1 MASETKRILLVDDDR
16 NFLRVLNYHVED
28 LGFHTVAVS
37 SPRRALQSLLE
48 HEIDLVVSDLRMPEM
63 DGIELLK
70 EIKKKIPDLPVIV
83 LTAHGSID
91 RAVEAIKNGAFDF
104 LTKPFEKE
112 EVLQT
117 IKNALRM
124 HDLVEE
130 NRRLSE
136 AVRKRFEF
144 EGIVGSS
151 KAFREVLEMAEQ
163 LSDVDTTVLIQG
175 ESGTGKELLARAIHF
190 NSKRR
195 NRPFIVVNCGAIPRD
210 LVESE
215 LFGYR
220 KGAFTGATTDK
231 KGKFEIADT
240 GSLLLDEVGEL
251 PIEVQVKLLRVLQQR
266 EIDVLGQPASKS
278 VDVRILAATNRNL
291 QELIREGRFREDLYY
306 RLSVAPLIIPPLR
319 ERREDIPLLA
329 HHLLSELQERLSK
342 RVQMTDRA
350 LEAMQAYDWP
360 GNVRELENI
369 IERLVVF
376 NKSGEIGESDLPAS
390 LRQEM
395 TNLGQVVI
403 RLPEEGLVLEDLERD
418 LIKAALEKHAW
429 NQTHAARYLGLTRNT
444 LIYRMQKYNL
454 RNDREIEKE
463 ESRL

>member
-1 MASETKRILLVDDDR
+1 MASDTKRILLVDDDR
-16 NFLRVLNYHVED
+16 NFLRVLNYHIED
-28 LGFHTVAVS
+28 LGFHTVALS
-37 SPRRALQSLLE
+37 SPRKALQSLQEL
-48 HEIDLVVSDLRMPEM
+48 EIDLVVSDLRMPEM

-70 EIKKKIPDLPVIV
+70 EIKKLSPELPVIV

-124 HDLVEE
+124 QDLVEE

-163 LSDVDTTVLIQG
+163 LSEVDTTVLIHG

-195 NRPFIVVNCGAIPRD
+195 NRPFVVVNCAAIPRD

-220 KGAFTGATTDK
+220 RGAFTGATTDK

-251 PIEVQVKLLRVLQQR
+251 PIEVQVKLLRVLQQK

-278 VDVRILAATNRNL
+278 IDV
-291 QELIREGRFREDLYY
+291 
-306 RLSVAPLIIPPLR
+306 
-319 ERREDIPLLA
+319 
-329 HHLLSELQERLSK
+329 
-342 RVQMTDRA
+342 
-350 LEAMQAYDWP
+350 
-360 GNVRELENI
+360 
-369 IERLVVF
+369 
-376 NKSGEIGESDLPAS
+376 
-390 LRQEM
+390 
-395 TNLGQVVI
+395 
-403 RLPEEGLVLEDLERD
+403 
-418 LIKAALEKHAW
+418 
-429 NQTHAARYLGLTRNT
+429 
-444 LIYRMQKYNL
+444 
-454 RNDREIEKE
+454 
-463 ESRL
+463 